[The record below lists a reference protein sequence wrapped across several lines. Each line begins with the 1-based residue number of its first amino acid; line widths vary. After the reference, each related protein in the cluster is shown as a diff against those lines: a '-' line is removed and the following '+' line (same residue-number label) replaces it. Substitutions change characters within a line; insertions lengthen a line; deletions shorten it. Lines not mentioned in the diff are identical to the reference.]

1 MGSTS
6 AQGAALLVF
15 LVAFTFLGLSLFN
28 DGSVLYFLI
37 FVVALAGSIV
47 MFLKAKSAEGA
58 QS

>member
-6 AQGAALLVF
+6 AQGTALLVF
-15 LVAFTFLGLSLFN
+15 LIAFTFLGLSLFN
-28 DGSVLYFLI
+28 EGSVLYFLI

-47 MFLKAKSAEGA
+47 MFLKAKAAEGA

>member
-15 LVAFTFLGLSLFN
+15 LIAFTFLGLSLFN
-28 DGSVLYFLI
+28 EGSVLYFLI